1 MATRRTF
8 IGSAG
13 GIGAATFLGHTAT
26 RPPAAAAASTASAA
40 LDATPIAETVTT
52 RTAARDSLRAVNAA
66 MRANYAALKADL
78 VRNLGPVIVV
88 QNDAKGGTFT
98 LVHQGKQYVEHP
110 VAEEFELAKSLA
122 HVPLGIYSTIA
133 QYLSDKVPNVAN
145 ADRID
150 AHDLD
155 MVAMKGPGTDAW
167 TTPLQSFADTLTTG
181 KNNLAAAN
189 LPQELH
195 NSCAKILDEA
205 LTFIADSV
213 RARAFDIAS
222 FQDFARRVYPSIRV
236 NMQHASAAQISGVQ
250 GLCRKWRAQIGE
262 EAWADLYTVV
272 LSIWTTSVLNQ
283 AEIIIKPMMN
293 QKKVATHLID
303 IPTAQVPS
311 DPIGVALDNLARIV
325 QDNIA
330 AELVFVSDA
339 KVADALKGKEDLL
352 SDEILK
358 QLGTTVSGGTAG
370 AAFRAAG
377 RATCPVDHGVSV

>member
-1 MATRRTF
+1 MATRRKF
-8 IGSAG
+8 IGGAG
-13 GIGAATFLGHTAT
+13 GISAATFLGHTVAQ
-26 RPPAAAAASTASAA
+26 ADTASA
-40 LDATPIAETVTT
+40 LDAAPAAEAVTA
-52 RTAARDSLRAVNAA
+52 RSAARDSIRAVNAA
-66 MRANYAALKADL
+66 MRTNYAALKADL
-78 VRNLGPVIVV
+78 VKNLGPVIVV

-98 LVHQGKQYVEHP
+98 LVHEGKRYVEHP
-110 VAEEFELAKSLA
+110 VAEEFELAKSIA
-122 HVPLGIYSTIA
+122 HVPLGIYSTLA
-133 QYLSDKVPNVAN
+133 EYLSDKVPNVPN
-145 ADRID
+145 GDRID

-167 TTPLQSFADTLTTG
+167 TTPLQTFANTLTTA
-181 KNNLAAAN
+181 KNSLAAAG
-189 LPQELH
+189 LPQNLH

-222 FQDFARRVYPSIRV
+222 FQVFAGRVYPSIRV
-236 NMQHASAAQISGVQ
+236 NMQYAAEAQISGVQ

-262 EAWADLYTVV
+262 AAWADLYTVV

-293 QKKVATHLID
+293 QKKVNTHLID
-303 IPTAQVPS
+303 IPTAQLPS

-330 AELVFVSDA
+330 AELVFVSDT

-358 QLGTTVSGGTAG
+358 QLGSPASPG
-370 AAFRAAG
+370 ATGVAFRTAG
-377 RATCPVDHGVSV
+377 RAACPVEHGMRV

>member
-8 IGSAG
+8 IGGAG
-13 GIGAATFLGHTAT
+13 GIGAATILGHTAAESSAASA
-26 RPPAAAAASTASAA
+26 PAAAAVDTQ
-40 LDATPIAETVTT
+40 T
-52 RTAARDSLRAVNAA
+52 ARDSLRAVNAA
-66 MRANYAALKADL
+66 MRTNYAALKADL
-78 VRNLGPVIVV
+78 VKNLGPVVIV

-98 LVHQGKQYVEHP
+98 LVHKGKQYVEHP
-110 VAEEFELAKSLA
+110 VAEDFELAKSIA

-133 QYLSDKVPNVAN
+133 EYLSGKVPNVSN

-167 TTPLQSFADTLTTG
+167 TTPLQAFADKLATA
-181 KNNLAAAN
+181 KNNLAAAD
-189 LPQELH
+189 LPQELQ
-195 NSCAKILDEA
+195 NSCAKILGEA
-205 LTFIADSV
+205 LTFIADSI

-222 FQDFARRVYPSIRV
+222 FQDFARRVHPSIRI
-236 NMQHASAAQISGVQ
+236 NMQHAAAAQISGVQ

-262 EAWADLYTVV
+262 AAWADLYTVV

-283 AEIIIKPMMN
+283 AEIIIRPMMN
-293 QKKVATHLID
+293 QKKVNTHLID
-303 IPTAQVPS
+303 IPTAQLPS

-330 AELVFVSDA
+330 AELVFVADT
-339 KVADALKGKEDLL
+339 KVADALKGKQDLL

-358 QLGTTVSGGTAG
+358 ELGTPVSG
-370 AAFRAAG
+370 AAFRSAG
-377 RATCPVDHGVSV
+377 KAKCPVDHGVSI

>member
-8 IGSAG
+8 IGGAG
-13 GIGAATFLGHTAT
+13 GIGAATLLGHTVAART
-26 RPPAAAAASTASAA
+26 TAVSDLDAAPAAEAVSTQS
-40 LDATPIAETVTT
+40 
-52 RTAARDSLRAVNAA
+52 AARDSIRAVNAA
-66 MRANYAALKADL
+66 MRTNYAALKADL
-78 VRNLGPVIVV
+78 VKNLGPVIVV

-98 LVHQGKQYVEHP
+98 LVHEGKRYVEHP
-110 VAEEFELAKSLA
+110 VAEEFELAKSIA

-133 QYLSDKVPNVAN
+133 EYLSDKVPNVSN

-155 MVAMKGPGTDAW
+155 MVAMIGPGTDAW
-167 TTPLQSFADTLTTG
+167 TTPLQAFADTLATAKG
-181 KNNLAAAN
+181 NLAAAK
-189 LPQELH
+189 LPQALH

-205 LTFIADSV
+205 LTFIADAI

-222 FQDFARRVYPSIRV
+222 FQVFAGRVYPAIRV
-236 NMQHASAAQISGVQ
+236 NMQYAAEAQISGVQ
-250 GLCRKWRAQIGE
+250 RLCRKWRTQIGE
-262 EAWADLYTVV
+262 AAWADLYTVV

-293 QKKVATHLID
+293 QKKVDTHLID
-303 IPTAQVPS
+303 IPTAQLPS
-311 DPIGVALDNLARIV
+311 DPIGVALHNLARIV

-330 AELVFVSDA
+330 AELVFVSDL

-358 QLGTTVSGGTAG
+358 QLGTPVPGTATG
-370 AAFRAAG
+370 VAFRTAG
-377 RATCPVDHGVSV
+377 RAKCPVNHSLSTTA

>member
-8 IGSAG
+8 IGGAG
-13 GIGAATFLGHTAT
+13 GIGAATFLGHTAAQPDT
-26 RPPAAAAASTASAA
+26 AAAAV
-40 LDATPIAETVTT
+40 LDAAPAAEAVSTQ
-52 RTAARDSLRAVNAA
+52 TAARDSIRAVNAA
-66 MRANYAALKADL
+66 MRTNYAALKADL
-78 VRNLGPVIVV
+78 VKNLGPVIVV

-98 LVHQGKQYVEHP
+98 LVHEGKRYVEHP
-110 VAEEFELAKSLA
+110 VAEEFELAKSIA
-122 HVPLGIYSTIA
+122 HVPLGIYSTLA
-133 QYLSDKVPNVAN
+133 EYLSDKVPNVGN

-167 TTPLQSFADTLTTG
+167 TTPLQAFADTLTTA
-181 KNNLAAAN
+181 KNNLPAAR
-189 LPQELH
+189 LPQKLQ

-205 LTFIADSV
+205 LTFIADSI

-222 FQDFARRVYPSIRV
+222 FQSFAARVYPAIRV
-236 NMQHASAAQISGVQ
+236 NMTYAAEAQISGVQ
-250 GLCRKWRAQIGE
+250 GLCRKWRTQIGE
-262 EAWADLYTVV
+262 AAWADLYTVV

-293 QKKVATHLID
+293 QKKVDTHLID
-303 IPTAQVPS
+303 IPTAQLPS

-330 AELVFVSDA
+330 AELVFVSDV

-358 QLGTTVSGGTAG
+358 QLGTPASSGATGV
-370 AAFRAAG
+370 AFRAAG
-377 RATCPVDHGVSV
+377 RAKCPVNHSLSI

>member
-1 MATRRTF
+1 MATRRKF
-8 IGSAG
+8 IGGA
-13 GIGAATFLGHTAT
+13 GIGAATFLGYTTA
-26 RPPAAAAASTASAA
+26 RPNAASVPDAA
-40 LDATPIAETVTT
+40 LAADAVDMADAAGT
-52 RTAARDSLRAVNAA
+52 RTAARDSIRAVNAA
-66 MRANYAALKADL
+66 MRTNYAALKADL
-78 VRNLGPVIVV
+78 VKNLGPVIVV

-98 LVHQGKQYVEHP
+98 LIHKGKQYVEHP
-110 VAEEFELAKSLA
+110 VAEEFELAKSIA
-122 HVPLGIYSTIA
+122 HVPLGIYSTLA
-133 QYLSDKVPNVAN
+133 EYLSDKVPNVSN

-155 MVAMKGPGTDAW
+155 MVAMKGPATDAW
-167 TTPLQSFADTLTTG
+167 TTPLQAFADKLTTA

-195 NSCAKILDEA
+195 DSCAKILDEA
-205 LTFIADSV
+205 LTFIADSI

-222 FQDFARRVYPSIRV
+222 FQVFAGRVYPSIRV
-236 NMQHASAAQISGVQ
+236 NMQHAAAAQISGVQ
-250 GLCRKWRAQIGE
+250 GLCKKWRAQIGE
-262 EAWADLYTVV
+262 AAWADLYTVV

-293 QKKVATHLID
+293 QQKVDTHLID
-303 IPTAQVPS
+303 IPTAQLPS

-330 AELVFVSDA
+330 AELVFVSDT

-358 QLGTTVSGGTAG
+358 ELGTPLSGGAAG
-370 AAFRAAG
+370 AAAFRTAG
-377 RATCPVDHGVSV
+377 RAKCPVNHSVSV

>member
-1 MATRRTF
+1 MATRRKF
-8 IGSAG
+8 IGGAG
-13 GIGAATFLGHTAT
+13 GTVAATFLGHTAAQADT
-26 RPPAAAAASTASAA
+26 ASDLDAAPAAEAA
-40 LDATPIAETVTT
+40 TT
-52 RTAARDSLRAVNAA
+52 RTAARDSIRAVNAA
-66 MRANYAALKADL
+66 MRTNYAALKADL
-78 VRNLGPVIVV
+78 VKNLGPVIVV

-98 LVHQGKQYVEHP
+98 LVHEGKQYVEHP
-110 VAEEFELAKSLA
+110 VAEEFELAKSIA
-122 HVPLGIYSTIA
+122 HVPLGIYSTLA
-133 QYLSDKVPNVAN
+133 EFLSDKVPNVPN

-155 MVAMKGPGTDAW
+155 MVAMQGPGTDAW
-167 TTPLQSFADTLTTG
+167 ATPLKAFADKLTTAR
-181 KNNLAAAN
+181 NNLAAAK
-189 LPQELH
+189 LPQALH

-205 LTFIADSV
+205 LTFIADSI
-213 RARAFDIAS
+213 RTRAFDIAS
-222 FQDFARRVYPSIRV
+222 FQVFAGRVYPAIRV
-236 NMQHASAAQISGVQ
+236 NMQYAAEAQISGVQ

-262 EAWADLYTVV
+262 PAWADLYTVV

-293 QKKVATHLID
+293 QKKVDTHLVD
-303 IPTAQVPS
+303 IPTAQLPS

-358 QLGTTVSGGTAG
+358 QLGTPASPG
-370 AAFRAAG
+370 ATGVAFRAAG
-377 RATCPVDHGVSV
+377 RAKCPVNHSVSI